1 MDKRKLIFTSLIVLA
16 LVVAALSISYALNIA
31 VTEGTSSE
39 YDLSYTFDISDNA
52 TWTIN
57 VPAGKTKVYD
67 ISVTNPYSDT
77 IKYGIVYKLDNPT
90 TMPSDSL
97 VGVLNTTENPS
108 QGSINANSTL
118 EISVAIVN
126 NSSSN
131 MQVTLGIVN
140 GYKNGGDLII
150 PSGYALITRNVS
162 LPYDI
167 PSETLMGDEENYN
180 GEDSPF
186 LGSSIARKDI
196 ESLEF
201 IKKSEVPTGASTPID
216 VSYDK
221 VNYPNQVQLYSV
233 LNSSTSKYKV
243 YIATESGKVSLSSG
257 NSLFADLIN
266 VTALDLS
273 MVYTN
278 DVTDMSYM
286 FRFCTKLATI
296 DISNFDT
303 SKVTNMMYMFGNSI
317 LLKDI
322 DISNFDTSNV
332 TDMKQMFYCC
342 LALTYLDLSNFK
354 TSKVTDMS
362 YMFDNCCALVQL
374 SLSNFDTS
382 NVTDMSYMFR
392 GCNLL
397 EELDLSSFNT
407 SKVKSM
413 ENMFSMNDDNAM
425 LSTIYVSD
433 LFVTS
438 SLQNNDVMFDLCVN
452 LVGGNGTI
460 YSEPASEDDLTTVS
474 STYARIDSS
483 STPGYFTNI
492 SAKPP
497 EPNSPDLADGLIPV
511 VYNSSTSKWVK
522 ADSANNGKSWYNYK
536 SKRWAN
542 AVLVTDT
549 NRNTYQS
556 ASVGTEISDSD
567 ILAFYVW
574 IPRYKYKVWNINKV
588 VGTDSYNA
596 QTTGIDI
603 VFESEKSSTGT
614 ISCTYSYAAS
624 SGSAG
629 SPNETCTGSNEKY
642 YTHPAFTF
650 GSDNLRGFWTGKFEL
665 TGSNSNPTILPNVN
679 SLRNISLGD
688 LNTLIQNMQL
698 SNNIYG
704 LNTSRTDT
712 DSHMITNMEWG
723 AVAYLTNSKYGR
735 CISGSCTEVTI
746 NNCSSYMTGIGAD
759 TVSASSSTT
768 TCSSSSNK
776 YNGTK
781 GMLSSTT
788 GNITGIYDMV
798 GGAVEYV
805 MGNTSSEAGSYRFN
819 PSRAV
824 ISAAWYTSD
833 TSKYLTTY
841 AYDITNN
848 IQQSYNRG
856 RLGDAT
862 GEIVLS
868 TGGSGGWYSDGA
880 YFPYSSDYTWFA
892 RGNYYGSSS
901 SAGIFYFGCVY
912 GYNDSA
918 HSTRAVL
925 VSLK

>member
-16 LVVAALSISYALNIA
+16 LVVAALSISYALNVA

-140 GYKNGGDLII
+140 GYKNGGDLIL
-150 PSGYALITRNVS
+150 PSGYKIISKTIS
-162 LPYDI
+162 LPYEI
-167 PSETLMGDEENYN
+167 PSETLMPESTQ
-180 GEDSPF
+180 SPDNF
-186 LGSSIARKDI
+186 LGSTIPRDSIENI
-196 ESLEF
+196 EF
-201 IKKSEVPTGASTPID
+201 IKTSEVPSGVSSSID
-216 VSYDK
+216 VSE
-221 VNYPNQVQLYSV
+221 NQDGSV
-233 LNSSTSKYKV
+233 LMYTKTGNSSSKYIV
-243 YIATESGKVSLSSG
+243 YIATSSGKVSLPENSSYMFY
-257 NSLFADLIN
+257 NLPSVSYLNLKN
-266 VTALDLS
+266 
-273 MVYTN
+273 VYTTN
-278 DVTDMSYM
+278 VTDMSW
-286 FRFCTKLATI
+286 L
-296 DISNFDT
+296 
-303 SKVTNMMYMFGNSI
+303 FG
-317 LLKDI
+317 
-322 DISNFDTSNV
+322 F
-332 TDMKQMFYCC
+332 M
-342 LALTYLDLSNFK
+342 DLGRDDEHAIN
-354 TSKVTDMS
+354 
-362 YMFDNCCALVQL
+362 
-374 SLSNFDTS
+374 LSNFDTS
-382 NVTDMSYMFR
+382 NVTDMSYMF
-392 GCNLL
+392 GGATNLTS
-397 EELDLSSFNT
+397 LDLSNFDTSNVTNMGGMFEYCASLKSLELSNFNT
-407 SKVKSM
+407 PKVI
-413 ENMFSMNDDNAM
+413 NMSRMFYECTS
-425 LSTIYVSD
+425 LTTIYVSNN
-433 LFVTS
+433 FVTTNVTNS
-438 SLQNNDVMFDLCVN
+438 TQMFSN
-452 LVGGNGTI
+452 ASKIVGGNGTT
-460 YSEPASEDDLTTVS
+460 YNS
-474 STYARIDSS
+474 SNINSNYARIDSS

-497 EPNSPDLADGLIPV
+497 EPNSPDLVDGLIPV

-522 ADSANNGKSWYNYK
+522 ADNNNNGNSWYDYN
-536 SKRWAN
+536 SKKWAN

-549 NRNTYQS
+549 NRNTYQG

-650 GSDNLRGFWTGKFEL
+650 GSDNLRGFWIGKFEL
-665 TGSNSNPTILPNVN
+665 TGSNSNPTILPNAN

-704 LNTSRTDT
+704 LNTSRIDT

-776 YNGTK
+776 YNGAK

-798 GGAVEYV
+798 GGSVEYV
-805 MGNTSSEAGSYRFN
+805 MGNTSSEAGSYIFN

-824 ISAAWYTSD
+824 ISTAWYTSD

-841 AYDITNN
+841 AYGITNN